1 MTVQLESGDK
11 APSFSLPSSSGGSV
25 SLDALRGKKVVLYF
39 YPKDDTPGCTK
50 EACGFRDS
58 KDDLDEE
65 DLVVL
70 GVSADDLDS
79 HQQFIDKFHLNF
91 PLLADI
97 DRTCIDAY
105 GVWGEKEFRG
115 RRMEGIIRKT
125 FLIDEEGMV
134 MKAWH
139 EVDPEGH
146 AEEILQVVRS
156 GG

>member
-115 RRMEGIIRKT
+115 RRMVGIIRKT
-125 FLIDEEGMV
+125 FLIDEEGTIME
-134 MKAWH
+134 AWH
-139 EVDPEGH
+139 EVEPEGH
-146 AEEILQVVRS
+146 AQEILQIVQ
-156 GG
+156 GGA

>member
-1 MTVQLESGDK
+1 MSVQLQSGDK
-11 APSFSLPSSSGGSV
+11 APSFSLPSSSGGTV
-25 SLDALRGKKVVLYF
+25 TLDELKGKKVVLYF

-58 KDDLDEE
+58 KDDLDAE

-91 PLLADI
+91 PLLADV

-105 GVWGEKEFRG
+105 GVWGEKELRG
-115 RRMEGIIRKT
+115 QRMVGIIRKT
-125 FLIDEEGMV
+125 FLIDEEGKI

-139 EVDPEGH
+139 EVQPEGH
-146 AEEILQVVRS
+146 AEEILQVVQ
-156 GG
+156 GGA